1 MERLRVLDVEI
12 WQWLHVIQAL
22 KVALQNQISA
32 ESLVS
37 LMVEMHESALLLP
50 LGKRFIPIGVTL
62 LLYGLIKIV
71 SDSFNQIFD
80 IILT

>member
-1 MERLRVLDVEI
+1 MLGVEI

-32 ESLVS
+32 QSLVS

-50 LGKRFIPIGVTL
+50 LGKRFIPIEVTL